1 MNIGVILAAGKSTR
15 FDHKTP
21 KQLYPIGDKPMV
33 QHSIDLFSKHLDR
46 VIVVTNSELSNQIS
60 GDVVINDSDDRLQSI
75 KVALNSINDCQ
86 NIIIH
91 DAARP
96 FITDKMVE
104 DLLESSKS
112 NIHSQFYLP
121 IVNGLAKKNIFGY
134 EIPNREDYIE
144 LCSPQIT
151 NFDLFK
157 TFFERYIETGEEC
170 EILPIVSRFKIN
182 YNLIQGHYK
191 YLRKITTLE
200 DIF

>member
-21 KQLYPIGDKPMV
+21 KQLYPIDDKPMV

-46 VIVVTNSELSNQIS
+46 VIVVTNSELSNKIS

-75 KVALNSINDCQ
+75 KVALNSINYCQ

-96 FITDKMVE
+96 FITDKMVQ

-112 NIHSQFYLP
+112 NLHSQFYLP
-121 IVNGLAKKNIFGY
+121 VVNGLAKKNIFGY
-134 EIPNREDYIE
+134 EIPNREDYVE

-157 TFFERYIETGEEC
+157 TFFERYIESGEEC